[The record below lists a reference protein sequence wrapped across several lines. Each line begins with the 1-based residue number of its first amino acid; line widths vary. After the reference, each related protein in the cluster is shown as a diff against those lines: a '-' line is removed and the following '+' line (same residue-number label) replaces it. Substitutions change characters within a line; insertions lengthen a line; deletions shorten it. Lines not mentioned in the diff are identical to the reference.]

1 MRTDEGRYEAVAS
14 RDARFDGAFYVAVT
28 STGIYCRPSCPAV
41 TPKRANVRFF
51 PTAAAAHGAG
61 FRACRRCRP
70 DAVPG
75 SAEWNVRADVVGRAM
90 RLIGD
95 GVVDREGVAG
105 LAARLGYSA
114 RQLHRHLTAEVG
126 AGPLALARAQRAHTA
141 RLLLQATALPATE
154 VAFAAGFASVRQF
167 NDTIRTVYAA
177 TPSDLRGPR
186 AVRSASPGRGED
198 GPAGPGGLVVRLG
211 YRRPYAV
218 GEMFDYLARRA
229 LRGAEEVIGDRGR
242 RTYRRTLR
250 LTHGPGIAAVA
261 ERPGADDD
269 AGWLECRL
277 SLSDLRDLTAAV
289 SRVRRLFDLDA
300 DPRAVA
306 ERLGAD
312 PVLAP
317 LVARHPGLRAPGAT
331 DAHELA
337 VRAVLGQQVSVP
349 AGRRLGETL
358 LAAYGEPLPT
368 PSGGLTLLFTLRRH
382 ARRRVPARA
391 GHARGPPGDGARA
404 RHRHR
409 RRRRRARRGRRPRR
423 GRTVAADRAGHRPL
437 DRRLHPASRARRPGR
452 ASRERRRPAGR
463 TAPPRS
469 RPERRHDRRGGLGA
483 VAVLRGAPPVDH
495 GSAAGRDGR
504 SRRDGPSRGR
514 PAARG
519 APPGLTMHMRAAR
532 MGVRSADMEPMTVYT
547 TLASPVGDLLLVGAE
562 SDQALGGLALAS
574 LSMPQQRGAPTIAPQ
589 WRRAEQPFT
598 EAARQIAE
606 YFAGERRAFTLTLR
620 TRGTEF
626 QEGYGRRW
634 SPSPTAPPSATASS
648 PAGSGPTAVTSAPSV
663 RPSAPIPCCWCARA
677 TGSSGPTGHC
687 AGSPRACSARSS
699 CCAMK
704 ARWR

>member
-261 ERPGADDD
+261 ERPGAADD

-317 LVARHPGLRAPGAT
+317 LVARPRACAPQAPPTRTSWPCGRCSASRSRCPPGGAWARPCSPRTANRCPPRVEGSPCCSPAPTRSLTRPCTSWACP
-331 DAHELA
+331 
-337 VRAVLGQQVSVP
+337 RP
-349 AGRRLGETL
+349 AGRRC
-358 LAAYGEPLPT
+358 ARSPP
-368 PSGGLTLLFTLRRH
+368 PSP
-382 ARRRVPARA
+382 PA
-391 GHARGPPGDGARA
+391 
-404 RHRHR
+404 
-409 RRRRRARRGRRPRR
+409 
-423 GRTVAADRAGHRPL
+423 T
-437 DRRLHPASRARRPGR
+437 SSSTR
-452 ASRERRRPAGR
+452 AS
-463 TAPPRS
+463 TAP
-469 RPERRHDRRGGLGA
+469 RPN
-483 VAVLRGAPPVDH
+483 
-495 GSAAGRDGR
+495 GR
-504 SRRDGPSRGR
+504 
-514 PAARG
+514 
-519 APPGLTMHMRAAR
+519 
-532 MGVRSADMEPMTVYT
+532 
-547 TLASPVGDLLLVGAE
+547 
-562 SDQALGGLALAS
+562 
-574 LSMPQQRGAPTIAPQ
+574 
-589 WRRAEQPFT
+589 
-598 EAARQIAE
+598 
-606 YFAGERRAFTLTLR
+606 
-620 TRGTEF
+620 
-626 QEGYGRRW
+626 
-634 SPSPTAPPSATASS
+634 
-648 PAGSGPTAVTSAPSV
+648 
-663 RPSAPIPCCWCARA
+663 C
-677 TGSSGPTGHC
+677 
-687 AGSPRACSARSS
+687 
-699 CCAMK
+699 
-704 ARWR
+704 